1 MKFFRWAPKII
12 NRSSEGPPGYR
23 LKIAGD
29 WWKDRDQPY
38 NLGSQSD
45 YIIIIYPFMLMD
57 ITHQIDQ
64 KLVDI
69 FALLAIW
76 KAPCLGVRSAETT
89 TGFLVPFCMRF
100 RSDTAW
106 LSLIPLYREWQ
117 SNSLMFKSPNCKMFN
132 PKIQWFMVIC
142 HYTWV
147 SWNSETNLPSSHQMT
162 SFKKGTILERE
173 GRRG

>member
-1 MKFFRWAPKII
+1 MKLFRWAPKII
-12 NRSSEGPPGYR
+12 NRSSAGPPGYR

-29 WWKDRDQPY
+29 LWKDRDQPY

-57 ITHQIDQ
+57 IAHQIDQ

-89 TGFLVPFCMRF
+89 TGFLVPFLHEIPIRY
-100 RSDTAW
+100 
-106 LSLIPLYREWQ
+106 SLIIPDSIVQRMIIKFVDVQVSKL
-117 SNSLMFKSPNCKMFN
+117 L
-132 PKIQWFMVIC
+132 KIQWFIVIC